1 MNSLKLFWAAQ
12 AVSRFG
18 DPITLIALT
27 IVTYRQTQSALYT
40 ALAVVIA
47 TLPTAA
53 FGFVGGAIADALGPR
68 RAMVICDF
76 ARALLI
82 ALVPIMLETGAPL
95 FAVYGC
101 VFLAGIFG
109 ATFN

>member
-1 MNSLKLFWAAQ
+1 MNSLGLFWAAQ

-53 FGFVGGAIADALGPR
+53 FGFVAVRLPTRWDRGAQWSCATWP
-68 RAMVICDF
+68 
-76 ARALLI
+76 
-82 ALVPIMLETGAPL
+82 AP
-95 FAVYGC
+95 Y
-101 VFLAGIFG
+101 
-109 ATFN
+109 